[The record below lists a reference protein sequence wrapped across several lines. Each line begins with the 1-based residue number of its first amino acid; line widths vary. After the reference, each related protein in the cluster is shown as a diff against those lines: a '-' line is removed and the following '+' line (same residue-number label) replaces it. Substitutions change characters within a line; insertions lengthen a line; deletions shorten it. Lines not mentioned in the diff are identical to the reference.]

1 MTLAEL
7 ERFYSSGAEDARLAG
22 PLGQLEFARTLEIV
36 QALLPPPPARIVDV
50 GGGTGPYARAL
61 AALGYELHLLDAVP
75 LHVEIALQ
83 RGGLASATHGD
94 ARRLPW
100 PGAFA
105 DAALLLGPLYH
116 LPDEA
121 DRRQALLE
129 IRRVLKRGA
138 PLAAAA
144 ISRSASL
151 IDGLRAGFVED
162 PTFQAI
168 VLADLDGG
176 LHRNPANHPAYFTT
190 ARFHSPQELAAELT
204 AAGFEK
210 PQLHAL
216 QGLFYLDPRFDHHWR
231 DPALRPFILETL
243 RRTAQDP
250 ATLGASPHLLA
261 TARRV

>member
-1 MTLAEL
+1 MTLADL
-7 ERFYSSGAEDARLAG
+7 ERFYSSGAEDSRLAA
-22 PLGQLEFARTLEIV
+22 PLGQLEFVRTLEIV
-36 QALLPPPPARIVDV
+36 QALLPPPPARVVDV

-61 AALGYELHLLDAVP
+61 AELGYEVHLLDAVP
-75 LHVEIALQ
+75 AHVEVARQ

-116 LPDEA
+116 LPEEP

-151 IDGLRAGFVED
+151 LDGLRAGFVED
-162 PTFQAI
+162 PAFQSI
-168 VLADLDGG
+168 VLDDLDGG
-176 LHRNPANHPAYFTT
+176 LHRNPSNHPAYFTT
-190 ARFHSPQELAAELT
+190 ARFHAPHELAAELA
-204 AAGFEK
+204 AAGFAD
-210 PQLHAL
+210 PRVHAL
-216 QGLFYLDPRFDHHWR
+216 QGLFFLDPRFDEHWR
-231 DPALRPFILETL
+231 DPALRGFILETL